1 MPRGKKIIFD
11 VNVWLAIFLDRELY
25 IIKKLIIDGDNLI
38 LRSPELTAELMR
50 VMKFKKFND
59 RWETSLNDCLL
70 FFEDYTVN
78 FVAEALFV
86 GCSDK
91 DDNFLFDLAIQ
102 TGADYLVSRDKTV
115 QKTLIHQPTEII
127 NYEEFKKLFF

>member
-1 MPRGKKIIFD
+1 M
-11 VNVWLAIFLDRELY
+11 W
-25 IIKKLIIDGDNLI
+25 
-38 LRSPELTAELMR
+38 

-59 RWETSLNDCLL
+59 RWETSLDDCLL

-102 TGADYLVSRDKTV
+102 TGADYLVSLDKTV